1 MFDCTPPTSRTHTT
15 LALALALLASHCGR
29 PAATAAPATAP
40 APLAPAAA
48 QPTAGPAT
56 EPAPTTP
63 AASSAE
69 SSSTTSDIPSACSG
83 SAEACFPPREFTHKL
98 CKGKYPDLALVMF
111 SKAMPWQHAY
121 VKAEHVEPVNV
132 YGGPTDEQWMFFG
145 EEVVLL
151 HKHTGTS
158 KQRGVQ
164 ISGPE
169 DVDVLRADGT
179 CATIRQEMLV
189 SYATG
194 AMTSP
199 HVVWKYLDAAMQQA
213 LLADKSVQQA
223 QAAER
228 KICRSES
235 VTHPEEA
242 CAKQMATLT
251 QAVIAAVK
259 KGIAL
264 PAPEKRPEWAK

>member
-1 MFDCTPPTSRTHTT
+1 MLDSRRSPSRAGHV
-15 LALALALLASHCGR
+15 LALAVLAHCCR
-29 PAATAAPATAP
+29 PSPAQAPEAAPAPVAAAAAEPAPAPTAAPP
-40 APLAPAAA
+40 P
-48 QPTAGPAT
+48 
-56 EPAPTTP
+56 TP
-63 AASSAE
+63 AE
-69 SSSTTSDIPSACSG
+69 GQSSSLTRDLPASCSG
-83 SAEACFPPREFTHKL
+83 APETCFPPGAFAHVL
-98 CKGKYPDLALVMF
+98 CKGKHPDLALVMF

-151 HKHTGTS
+151 FKHS
-158 KQRGVQ
+158 AAKKQAGVQ

-194 AMTSP
+194 EMKSP
-199 HVVWKYLDAAMQQA
+199 HVVWKYLDSAMQEA
-213 LLADKSVQQA
+213 LLADKGVQQA
-223 QAAER
+223 YAVER

-242 CAKQMATLT
+242 CAKQMAKLT
-251 QAVIAAVK
+251 QAVLAAVK
-259 KGIAL
+259 NGLAL
-264 PAPEKRPEWAK
+264 PTPEKRPEWPR